1 MTILIDGVLGQ
12 KTEGALAI
20 IEEVEIVVN
29 PKIIINIFEIGAW
42 YPDPIP
48 GRIDI
53 LGAKTRMRMNIV
65 EVPT

>member
-1 MTILIDGVLGQ
+1 
-12 KTEGALAI
+12 
-20 IEEVEIVVN
+20 VVN
-29 PKIIINIFEIGAW
+29 PKIIEDKHCINIFEIGAW

-53 LGAKTRMRMNIV
+53 LGAKTKIRINIV